1 MHRYGY
7 MDAGLRALRQR
18 GYRLVAA
25 TPHCDDCSLED
36 LPMDRPLAVLFGT
49 EEAGLSDRAM
59 AAVDEYVRVPMYGF
73 SESFNISVCAALI
86 LRELTVR
93 MRTTVRDWGLTAEEK
108 AALRLEWYR
117 RSVRGVEHVESR
129 FMEARGA

>member
-1 MHRYGY
+1 M
-7 MDAGLRALRQR
+7 
-18 GYRLVAA
+18 
-25 TPHCDDCSLED
+25 
-36 LPMDRPLAVLFGT
+36 
-49 EEAGLSDRAM
+49 
-59 AAVDEYVRVPMYGF
+59 RVPMYGF
-73 SESFNISVCAALI
+73 SESYNISVCAALI

-117 RSVRGVEHVESR
+117 RSVRGVEHIESR